1 MITVAI
7 GLMLV
12 SAPKYETLIFVT
24 SDCPIARR
32 FTPEIKRIMGD
43 YRGVSTFMVV
53 YEDENASL
61 PKMKAHHREFGLE
74 CPLILDPSRRLAKQY
89 EVKGVPCALVRNG
102 QGKALYFGRIDDS
115 YGSDFKW
122 RPAKHQD
129 LRNALTDLQNG
140 KSVRVKSTK
149 VIGCALNN

>member
-7 GLMLV
+7 GLLLS
-12 SAPKYETLIFVT
+12 SAPKFETLIFVT

-32 FTPEIKRIMGD
+32 FTPEIKRIMRD
-43 YRGVSTFMVV
+43 YQGVSTFMVV

-129 LRNALTDLQNG
+129 LRNALGALKNG
-140 KSVRVKSTK
+140 KTVPVPKTV

>member
-1 MITVAI
+1 MISLSI
-7 GLMLV
+7 GLLLSSM
-12 SAPKYETLIFVT
+12 PKFETLFFVT

-32 FTPEIKRIMGD
+32 FTPEIKRIMSD
-43 YRGVSTFMVV
+43 YQSVSTFKVV

-61 PKMKAHHREFGLE
+61 PKMKAHHREFGLA

-89 EVKGVPCALVRNG
+89 EVKGVPAVLVRNG

-122 RPAKHQD
+122 RPAKQKD
-129 LRNALTDLQNG
+129 LRNALGALKNG
-140 KSVRVKSTK
+140 KPVPVTK
-149 VIGCALNN
+149 TVVIGCALNN